1 MEWKKENRDTVLA
14 KYLFLLINP
23 ILAFITAFATI
34 KTKSSFNILF
44 LLSIVFGI
52 SFTVPIMETTNNNL
66 DAIRYR
72 RSFENYE
79 TTSSTKYI
87 QSTLYEDNVDFFD
100 DIVYSLL
107 GKITD
112 NYHILFMV
120 LAIIMSFFMLKSLKI
135 FVLNDNFKISIV
147 SFILLYVFLSNQIFN
162 INAYRWYIAL
172 WITVCSILNIFIYGK
187 KKYYLLLFL
196 TPFIHSSYFVLY
208 LFLLFYLIFSEKEKF
223 LGIILIISLV
233 FSFIPEYLIDNM
245 QNLANYFPQAISNKI
260 LAYTSEE
267 YMYLINESGSGFIW
281 VRRLLENLSVLY
293 ITMLVYVMHR
303 NYKTNIEHTNCK
315 HLYIFL
321 LIVTIFVNFTIDIPS
336 LGSRFI
342 MLTLPLIAYI
352 WLSCFSVQ
360 KYNIW
365 VYGLGILFVIFAV
378 FPVFQ
383 FPHLLHYLKVLEP
396 LFFINSPVV
405 SFVMNLI

>member
-1 MEWKKENRDTVLA
+1 MVYCAVDYCLFIA
-14 KYLFLLINP
+14 KYLLIQ
-23 ILAFITAFATI
+23 
-34 KTKSSFNILF
+34 KKEV
-44 LLSIVFGI
+44 LSIIVFN
-52 SFTVPIMETTNNNL
+52 SF
-66 DAIRYR
+66 Y
-72 RSFENYE
+72 SF
-79 TTSSTKYI
+79 
-87 QSTLYEDNVDFFD
+87 L
-100 DIVYSLL
+100 
-107 GKITD
+107 
-112 NYHILFMV
+112 ILCFV
-120 LAIIMSFFMLKSLKI
+120 FVSII
-135 FVLNDNFKISIV
+135 
-147 SFILLYVFLSNQIFN
+147 
-162 INAYRWYIAL
+162 
-172 WITVCSILNIFIYGK
+172 
-187 KKYYLLLFL
+187 
-196 TPFIHSSYFVLY
+196 
-208 LFLLFYLIFSEKEKF
+208 YLIFSEKEKF
-223 LGIILIISLV
+223 LGIVLIISLV

-245 QNLANYFPQAISNKI
+245 RNLANYFPQAISNKI

-293 ITMLVYVMHR
+293 ITLLVYIMHR

-365 VYGLGILFVIFAV
+365 VYGLGILFVISAV
-378 FPVFQ
+378 FPVLL
-383 FPHLLHYLKVLEP
+383 FPHLLYYLKVLEP